1 VFDRQLYDQSEG
13 RGKRDNAA
21 AESDRACESH
31 GLRIAH
37 AATLAK
43 VTIEQPGRGL
53 YASARRG
60 VIRAVLLLIL
70 LVVTP
75 SSIAHAANDKDK
87 PKPKPP
93 VSTFLARCKSDLEVC
108 TDKISDISPVMVANV
123 ADQSWCPTVETDDVK
138 IAATTT
144 VEWLTNHPELAG
156 KPIDDGI
163 KTALRQLYPCKR

>member
-1 VFDRQLYDQSEG
+1 MPAQGGARSELF
-13 RGKRDNAA
+13 
-21 AESDRACESH
+21 SCS
-31 GLRIAH
+31 
-37 AATLAK
+37 
-43 VTIEQPGRGL
+43 
-53 YASARRG
+53 SCF
-60 VIRAVLLLIL
+60 
-70 LVVTP
+70 VVTP

-87 PKPKPP
+87 PKPKPR